1 MPDIFAF
8 VCAGIYGKLKGQEF
22 IQEGEPQLFAYGV
35 CILIAQPFRLFQ
47 QLCGLLF
54 ISALTDCKGVIAE
67 GYGIIHIIRGD
78 KGKPLFVV
86 FTGSLEL
93 PADKINRADIAIGYA
108 IGRVEGKS
116 LFIAGK
122 SFFMCAQ
129 AAVCPAKP
137 HPDIRYIFVCKAF
150 KRACISREVCPC

>member
-54 ISALTDCKGVIAE
+54 ISALLQYLLNLPGTSL
-67 GYGIIHIIRGD
+67 R
-78 KGKPLFVV
+78 LFHPY
-86 FTGSLEL
+86 L
-93 PADKINRADIAIGYA
+93 PGLWHNPHHS
-108 IGRVEGKS
+108 GR
-116 LFIAGK
+116 
-122 SFFMCAQ
+122 
-129 AAVCPAKP
+129 
-137 HPDIRYIFVCKAF
+137 
-150 KRACISREVCPC
+150 